1 MSTYAFH
8 ISGMHCPSCVALTE
22 SELGDMPG
30 VTSVKASL
38 RRHSLEVVGDFGNKP
53 LERIAADFT
62 EVLRKHG
69 FAVSAE
75 KQNHPTGWSDFRL
88 AVPSAGVFIALF
100 IALQKLGVVNWVT
113 TGSHVSYGAAMLVG
127 VIASL
132 SSCMAIVGGL
142 VLSISANYAKG
153 GDTRRPQ
160 MLFHAGRLVSFFLLG
175 GVIGAAGSVFRFGEW
190 GIFAVEVIVSVV
202 MLILGINLLNIFFPW
217 VKRLQPALPA
227 FLGRHVHGLKEINHT
242 ATPLLV
248 GVATFFLPCG
258 FTQAMQLYSI
268 TTGSFFTGAMIM
280 FSFALGT
287 LPVLALLSFSSLGIR
302 SPARSGVFFK
312 TAGLVVIF
320 FSLFNL
326 EIALVGAGILP
337 PLFNL

>member
-1 MSTYAFH
+1 MGTYAFH

-22 SELGDMPG
+22 SELGDLPG

-38 RRHSLEVVGDFGNKP
+38 SAHSLEVAGDFGNKP
-53 LERIAADFT
+53 PERIAADFT
-62 EVLRKHG
+62 EVLSKHG
-69 FAVSAE
+69 FAVSLE
-75 KQNHPTGWSDFRL
+75 KKTASARWSDFRL
-88 AVPSAGVFIALF
+88 AAPFAAVFIALF

-113 TGSHVSYGAAMLVG
+113 TGSHVSYGSAVMIG

-142 VLSISANYAKG
+142 LLSISANFAKRG
-153 GDTRRPQ
+153 EAVRPQ
-160 MLFHAGRLVSFFLLG
+160 LLFHVGRLASFFLLG
-175 GVIGAAGSVFRFGEW
+175 GVIGAAGSVFRFGAG
-190 GIFAVEVIVSVV
+190 GIFAVEGIVSAV
-202 MLILGINLLNIFFPW
+202 MLILGINLLGIFPW
-217 VKRLQPALPA
+217 MNKLQPALPA
-227 FLGRHVHGLKEINHT
+227 FVGRHVQGLKEINHT

-258 FTQAMQLYSI
+258 FTQSMQLYSI

-280 FSFALGT
+280 LSFALGT
-287 LPVLALLSFSSLGIR
+287 LPVLALLSFSSFSIR
-302 SPARSGVFFK
+302 NAARSGVFFK

-326 EIALVGAGILP
+326 EIALVGAGLLP